1 MVVVLSFFLVVCI
14 ADLFLSHNPNE
25 TPEMM
30 PLPIQLSHKLVEK
43 LSELRHNQKLPWLL
57 PDGKSQV
64 TVQYNGYVPIK
75 VTKVVIATQH
85 KDLSLELGSDKDELS
100 FIQKNIIDHV
110 ILPILKQ
117 YDIPYD
123 EHFIVNGTGR
133 FVDGGPKADTGLT
146 GRKII
151 VDTYGGY
158 ARHGGGAFSG
168 KDPSKV
174 DRSAAYMSRYVSKNI
189 VASGLADQ
197 CELQLAYSIGVA
209 EPVSINVDTFGTGK
223 IDDEQITN
231 IISKV
236 FDFRPAEMIS
246 KLNLKMPVY
255 CKSASYGHMGRIGFT
270 WEKID
275 MVDEIMD
282 EVNNG

>member
-1 MVVVLSFFLVVCI
+1 M
-14 ADLFLSHNPNE
+14 
-25 TPEMM
+25 
-30 PLPIQLSHKLVEK
+30 
-43 LSELRHNQKLPWLL
+43 
-57 PDGKSQV
+57 
-64 TVQYNGYVPIK
+64 
-75 VTKVVIATQH
+75 
-85 KDLSLELGSDKDELS
+85 
-100 FIQKNIIDHV
+100 
-110 ILPILKQ
+110 PILNEYDIQ
-117 YDIPYD
+117 YDD
-123 EHFIVNGTGR
+123 NFIVNGTGR

-189 VASGLADQ
+189 VAAGIADH

-209 EPVSINVDTFGTGK
+209 EPVSVNIDTFGTGK
-223 IDDEQITN
+223 VSDEKITN
-231 IISKV
+231 IISNL

-246 KLNLKMPVY
+246 KLDLKQPVY
-255 CKSASYGHMGRIGFT
+255 SKSASYGHMGRNGFN
-270 WEKID
+270 WENID
-275 MVDEIMD
+275 MVDRIME